1 MLTSVN
7 GLLEFLDS
15 CYLCTVKSRKSYLL
29 ILLAVIALSAIA
41 AYELYWIKGLYKTRR
56 EAAESEIRVS
66 ITWAEMEELTARR
79 KQASD
84 SVRVTA
90 RVYSGTNAKISKI
103 VSTKFA
109 APGDSIPES
118 ITVTKMD
125 QPLDLDLFENNTGR
139 TNLPV
144 MDSILTHRL
153 DSLGYPLA
161 HRLVLMEGEEV
172 LDETTSPGY
181 APSSRDD
188 LIHMTSIANK
198 GATYELYCEP
208 LSNSVL
214 KGMMGVLLM
223 SIGILLIL
231 ALVFYLMMRALR
243 KQRELDEMKSD
254 FTSNMT
260 HELKTPIA
268 VAYAANDAMLVYG
281 LDKNPA
287 KREEYLKVT
296 RESLEKLN
304 GMVEQILSMSME
316 NRERLALRIE
326 RTELLPMLESVAAQA
341 RLSAGKPCEIKVEVS
356 PETLSADIDASLM
369 SSVIATLLD
378 NAVKYA
384 GDQVEIRINA
394 QEKDGH
400 TIISVTD
407 NGIGIAPDKQAHIFE
422 KFYRVPTGNIHNVK
436 GYGIGLFFA
445 KTIVEK
451 HGGRISVHSEPGKG
465 STFTIEL

>member
-7 GLLEFLDS
+7 GLPEFLDS
-15 CYLCTVKSRKSYLL
+15 CYLCIVKSRKSYLL
-29 ILLAVIALSAIA
+29 ILLAVIALTAIA

-84 SVRVTA
+84 SIRVTA
-90 RVYSGTNAKISKI
+90 RVYSGTNARISKI

-125 QPLDLDLFENNTGR
+125 QPLDLNLFENNTER

-144 MDSILTHRL
+144 MDSILVHRL
-153 DSLGYPLA
+153 DSLGYPVT
-161 HRLVLMEGEEV
+161 HRLVLMDGEDV

-181 APSSRDD
+181 VPSSRDD

-208 LSNSVL
+208 LSYSIF
-214 KGMMGVLLM
+214 KGMKGVLLM

-326 RTELLPMLESVAAQA
+326 RTELLPLLVSVAAQA

-356 PETLSADIDASLM
+356 PESLSADIDAALM
-369 SSVIATLLD
+369 SSVLATLLD
-378 NAVKYA
+378 NAVKYS

-394 QEKDGH
+394 QEIDGH
-400 TIISVTD
+400 IIISVAD
-407 NGIGIAPDKQAHIFE
+407 NGNGIAPDKQAHIFE
-422 KFYRVPTGNIHNVK
+422 KFYRVPTGNVHDVK

-451 HGGRISVHSEPGKG
+451 HGGRISVHSEPGGG

>member
-7 GLLEFLDS
+7 GLPEFLDS
-15 CYLCTVKSRKSYLL
+15 CYLCTVKTRKSYLL
-29 ILLAVIALSAIA
+29 ILLAVIALTAIA

-79 KQASD
+79 KQTSD

-90 RVYSGTNAKISKI
+90 RVYSGTNTKISKI

-118 ITVTKMD
+118 ITVTKMN
-125 QPLDLDLFENNTGR
+125 QPFDLDLFDGNTGR
-139 TNLPV
+139 TNLPA
-144 MDSILTHRL
+144 MDSILVHRL
-153 DSLGYPLA
+153 DSLGYPVT
-161 HRLVLMEGEEV
+161 HRLILMDGEQV

-181 APSSRDD
+181 APSSGDD
-188 LIHMTSIANK
+188 LIQMTSIANK
-198 GATYELYCEP
+198 GASYELYCEP
-208 LSNSVL
+208 LSHSVL
-214 KGMMGVLLM
+214 KGMKGVLLM

-231 ALVFYLMMRALR
+231 ALVLYLMMRALR

-316 NRERLALRIE
+316 NRKRLALRIE
-326 RTELLPMLESVAAQA
+326 HTELLPLLESVAAQA
-341 RLSAGKPCEIKVEVS
+341 RLSAGKPCEIRVEVS
-356 PETLSADIDASLM
+356 PESLSTDIDAALM
-369 SSVIATLLD
+369 SSVLATLLD
-378 NAVKYA
+378 NAIKYS
-384 GDQVEIRINA
+384 GEQVEIAIEA
-394 QEKDGH
+394 LEKDGH
-400 TIISVTD
+400 TVISVTD
-407 NGIGIAPDKQAHIFE
+407 NGIGIAPDKQAHIFD
-422 KFYRVPTGNIHNVK
+422 KFYRVPTGNVHDVK

-451 HGGRISVHSEPGKG
+451 HGGCISVHSEPGKG

>member
-7 GLLEFLDS
+7 GLPEFLDS

-29 ILLAVIALSAIA
+29 ILLAVIALTAIA

-79 KQASD
+79 TQTSD

-90 RVYSGTNAKISKI
+90 RVYSGTNTKISKI

-109 APGDSIPES
+109 APGDTIPES

-153 DSLGYPLA
+153 DSLGYPLV

-181 APSSRDD
+181 APSSQDD

-208 LSNSVL
+208 LSHSVF
-214 KGMMGVLLM
+214 KGMIGVLLM

-316 NRERLALRIE
+316 NRKRLALRIE
-326 RTELLPMLESVAAQA
+326 HTELLPLLESVAAQA
-341 RLSAGKPCEIKVEVS
+341 RLSAGKPCEIRVEVS
-356 PETLSADIDASLM
+356 PESLSTDIDAALM
-369 SSVIATLLD
+369 SSVLATLLD
-378 NAVKYA
+378 NAIKYS
-384 GDQVEIRINA
+384 GEQVEIAIEA
-394 QEKDGH
+394 LEKDGH
-400 TIISVTD
+400 TVISVTD
-407 NGIGIAPDKQAHIFE
+407 NGIGIAPDKQAHIFD
-422 KFYRVPTGNIHNVK
+422 KFYRVPTGNVHDVK

-451 HGGRISVHSEPGKG
+451 HGGCISVHSEPGKG

>member
-7 GLLEFLDS
+7 GLPEFLDS

-29 ILLAVIALSAIA
+29 ILLAVMALTAIA

-79 KQASD
+79 TQTSD

-90 RVYSGTNAKISKI
+90 RVYSGTNTKISKI

-109 APGDSIPES
+109 APGDTIPES

-153 DSLGYPLA
+153 DSLGYPLV

-181 APSSRDD
+181 APSSQDD

-208 LSNSVL
+208 LSHSVF
-214 KGMMGVLLM
+214 KGMIGVLLM

-316 NRERLALRIE
+316 NRKRLALRIE
-326 RTELLPMLESVAAQA
+326 HTELLPLLESVAAQA
-341 RLSAGKPCEIKVEVS
+341 RLSAGKPCEIRVEVS
-356 PETLSADIDASLM
+356 PESLSTDIDAALM
-369 SSVIATLLD
+369 SSVLATLLD
-378 NAVKYA
+378 NAIKYS
-384 GDQVEIRINA
+384 GEQVEIAIEA
-394 QEKDGH
+394 LEKDGH
-400 TIISVTD
+400 TVISVTD
-407 NGIGIAPDKQAHIFE
+407 NGIGIAPDKQAHIFD
-422 KFYRVPTGNIHNVK
+422 KFYRVPTGNVHDVK

-451 HGGRISVHSEPGKG
+451 HGGCISVHSEPGKG

>member
-316 NRERLALRIE
+316 NRERLALHIE
-326 RTELLPMLESVAAQA
+326 RTQLLPLLEGVAAQA

-394 QEKDGH
+394 QEKDGL

-407 NGIGIAPDKQAHIFE
+407 NGIGIAPDKQDHIFE

>member
-7 GLLEFLDS
+7 GLPEFLDS
-15 CYLCTVKSRKSYLL
+15 CYLCTVKTRKSYLL
-29 ILLAVIALSAIA
+29 ILLAVMALTAIA

-79 KQASD
+79 TQTSD

-90 RVYSGTNAKISKI
+90 RVYSGTNTKISKI

-109 APGDSIPES
+109 APGDTIPES

-153 DSLGYPLA
+153 DSLGYPLV

-181 APSSRDD
+181 APSSQDD

-208 LSNSVL
+208 LSHSVF
-214 KGMMGVLLM
+214 KGMIGVLLM

-316 NRERLALRIE
+316 NRKRLALRIE
-326 RTELLPMLESVAAQA
+326 HTELLPLLESVAAQA
-341 RLSAGKPCEIKVEVS
+341 RLSAGKPCEIRVEVS
-356 PETLSADIDASLM
+356 PESLSTDIDAALM
-369 SSVIATLLD
+369 SSVLATLLD
-378 NAVKYA
+378 NAIKYS
-384 GDQVEIRINA
+384 GEQVEIAIEA
-394 QEKDGH
+394 LEKDGH
-400 TIISVTD
+400 TVISVTD
-407 NGIGIAPDKQAHIFE
+407 NGIGIAPDKQAHIFD
-422 KFYRVPTGNIHNVK
+422 KFYRVPTGNVHDVK

-451 HGGRISVHSEPGKG
+451 HGGCISVHSEPGKG

>member
-326 RTELLPMLESVAAQA
+326 RTQLLPLLEGAASQT

-356 PETLSADIDASLM
+356 PESLSAAIDAS
-369 SSVIATLLD
+369 
-378 NAVKYA
+378 
-384 GDQVEIRINA
+384 
-394 QEKDGH
+394 
-400 TIISVTD
+400 
-407 NGIGIAPDKQAHIFE
+407 
-422 KFYRVPTGNIHNVK
+422 
-436 GYGIGLFFA
+436 
-445 KTIVEK
+445 
-451 HGGRISVHSEPGKG
+451 
-465 STFTIEL
+465 

>member
-7 GLLEFLDS
+7 GVTSSLDS
-15 CYLCTVKSRKSYLL
+15 YYLCSVKSRKSYLL
-29 ILLAVIALSAIA
+29 SQLAVITLTAIA
-41 AYELYWIKGLYKTRR
+41 AYQMYWIKGLYKTRR
-56 EAAESEIRVS
+56 EAAESEIRSS
-66 ITWAEMEELTARR
+66 IIWAEMDELTTRR
-79 KQASD
+79 RQSSD

-90 RVYSGTNAKISKI
+90 QVYSGTNARISKI
-103 VSTKFA
+103 VSTKYA
-109 APGDSIPES
+109 SPANTIPES

-125 QPLDLDLFENNTGR
+125 QPMELDLFEENTGR
-139 TNLPV
+139 TNLPA
-144 MDSILTHRL
+144 MDSILVHRL

-161 HRLVLMEGEEV
+161 HRLVLIEGEEV
-172 LDETTSPGY
+172 LDETTSLGY

-188 LIHMTSIANK
+188 LIQMTSIANR
-198 GATYELYCEP
+198 GASYELHCEP

-214 KGMMGVLLM
+214 KGMKGVLLM
-223 SIGILLIL
+223 SAGILLIL

-281 LDKNPA
+281 LDRNPT
-287 KREEYLKVT
+287 KREEYLKAT

-326 RTELLPMLESVAAQA
+326 NTKLLPILESVAAQT
-341 RLSAGKPCEIKVEVS
+341 RLSAGKPCEITVEVS
-356 PETLSADIDASLM
+356 PESLSANIDASLM
-369 SSVIATLLD
+369 SSVLATLLD
-378 NAVKYA
+378 NAVKYSIERA
-384 GDQVEIRINA
+384 DIRIA
-394 QEKDGH
+394 AEEKKGH
-400 TIISVTD
+400 AIISVSD
-407 NGIGIAPDKQAHIFE
+407 KGIGIAADKQALIFD
-422 KFYRVPTGNIHNVK
+422 KFYRVPTGNVHDVK

-451 HGGRISVHSEPGKG
+451 HGGHISVESAPGKG
-465 STFTIEL
+465 SAFTIEL

>member
-1 MLTSVN
+1 MALT
-7 GLLEFLDS
+7 
-15 CYLCTVKSRKSYLL
+15 
-29 ILLAVIALSAIA
+29 AIA

-79 KQASD
+79 TQTSD

-90 RVYSGTNAKISKI
+90 RVYSGTNTKISKI

-109 APGDSIPES
+109 APGDTIPES

-153 DSLGYPLA
+153 DSLGYPLV

-181 APSSRDD
+181 APSSQDD

-208 LSNSVL
+208 LSHSVF
-214 KGMMGVLLM
+214 KGMIGVLLM

-316 NRERLALRIE
+316 NRKRLALRIE
-326 RTELLPMLESVAAQA
+326 HTELLPLLESVAAQA
-341 RLSAGKPCEIKVEVS
+341 RLSAGKPCEIRVEVS
-356 PETLSADIDASLM
+356 PESLSTDIDAALM
-369 SSVIATLLD
+369 SSVLATLLD
-378 NAVKYA
+378 NAIKYS
-384 GDQVEIRINA
+384 GEQVEIAIEA
-394 QEKDGH
+394 LEKDGH
-400 TIISVTD
+400 TVISVTD
-407 NGIGIAPDKQAHIFE
+407 NGIGIAPDKQAHIFD
-422 KFYRVPTGNIHNVK
+422 KFYRVPTGNVHDVK

-451 HGGRISVHSEPGKG
+451 HGGCISVHSEPGKG

>member
-7 GLLEFLDS
+7 GLPEFLDS

-29 ILLAVIALSAIA
+29 ILLAVIALTAIA

-66 ITWAEMEELTARR
+66 ITWAEMAELSTRR
-79 KQASD
+79 RQSSD

-90 RVYSGTNAKISKI
+90 RVYSSSNAQFPKII
-103 VSTKFA
+103 STTFA
-109 APGDSIPES
+109 SPADTIPEE
-118 ITVTKMD
+118 ITVTKVDEPFDMN
-125 QPLDLDLFENNTGR
+125 LFWGNSGR

-153 DSLGYPLA
+153 DSMGYRLS
-161 HRLVLMEGEEV
+161 HRLVLMDGEEV

-356 PETLSADIDASLM
+356 PESLSADIDGSLV

>member
-1 MLTSVN
+1 M
-7 GLLEFLDS
+7 
-15 CYLCTVKSRKSYLL
+15 
-29 ILLAVIALSAIA
+29 AAIS

-56 EAAESEIRVS
+56 EAAESEVRVS
-66 ITWAEMEELTARR
+66 ITWAEMEELTSRR
-79 KQASD
+79 KQATD
-84 SVRVTA
+84 SIRVIA
-90 RVYSGTNAKISKI
+90 RVYSGTNARISKI
-103 VSTKFA
+103 VSSKYA

-125 QPLDLDLFENNTGR
+125 QPLNLDLFEDNTGR
-139 TNLPV
+139 INLPA
-144 MDSILTHRL
+144 MDSILVHRL
-153 DSLGYPLA
+153 DSLGYPLS
-161 HRLVLMEGEEV
+161 HRLVLMDGEEV

-181 APSSRDD
+181 APSSKDD
-188 LIHMTSIANK
+188 LIQMTSIANK

-214 KGMMGVLLM
+214 KGMRGVLLM
-223 SIGILLIL
+223 SLGILLIL

-268 VAYAANDAMLVYG
+268 VAYAANDAMMVYG

-304 GMVEQILSMSME
+304 GMVEQILSMPME
-316 NRERLALRIE
+316 NRERPVLRIK
-326 RTELLPMLESVAAQA
+326 RTEWLPLLEAVAAQT
-341 RLSAGKPCEIKVEVS
+341 RLCAGKPCDIKIEVS
-356 PETLSADIDASLM
+356 PESLSADIDPALM
-369 SSVIATLLD
+369 SSVLATLLD
-378 NAVKYA
+378 NAVKYSIERA
-384 GDQVEIRINA
+384 DIRMA
-394 QEKDGH
+394 AAEQEGH
-400 TIISVTD
+400 TILSVSD
-407 NGIGIAPDKQAHIFE
+407 KGIGIAPDKQAHVFD
-422 KFYRVPTGNIHNVK
+422 KFYRIPTGNVHDVK

-445 KTIVEK
+445 RTIVDK

>member
-1 MLTSVN
+1 VLTSVN
-7 GLLEFLDS
+7 GLPEFLDS

-29 ILLAVIALSAIA
+29 ILLAVIALTAIA

-79 KQASD
+79 KQDSD

-90 RVYSGTNAKISKI
+90 RVYSGTNARISKI

-109 APGDSIPES
+109 SPGDSIPES

-125 QPLDLDLFENNTGR
+125 QPLDLDLFENNTGM

-161 HRLVLMEGEEV
+161 HRLVLMDGEEV
-172 LDETTSPGY
+172 LAEAQTPSY
-181 APSSRDD
+181 IPSSRDE
-188 LIHMTSIANK
+188 HRSMTSIANR
-198 GATYELYCEP
+198 GAGYELYCEP
-208 LSNSVL
+208 MTSSILR
-214 KGMMGVLLM
+214 GMMGVLLM
-223 SIGILLIL
+223 SAGILLIL

-268 VAYAANDAMLVYG
+268 VAYAANDAMLIYG

-287 KREEYLKVT
+287 KREEYLKIT

-326 RTELLPMLESVAAQA
+326 RTQLLPLLEGVAAQE

-356 PETLSADIDASLM
+356 PEILSADIDASLM

-378 NAVKYA
+378 NAVKYSIERA
-384 GDQVEIRINA
+384 DIRIA
-394 QEKDGH
+394 AEERDGH
-400 TIISVTD
+400 IFISVSD
-407 NGIGIAPDKQAHIFE
+407 NGIGIAPDKQAHIFD
-422 KFYRVPTGNIHNVK
+422 KFYRVPTGNVHDVK
-436 GYGIGLFFA
+436 GYGIGLYFA
-445 KTIVEK
+445 KSIVAR
-451 HGGRISVHSEPGKG
+451 HGGHISVHSEPGEG

>member
-1 MLTSVN
+1 M
-7 GLLEFLDS
+7 
-15 CYLCTVKSRKSYLL
+15 KSRKSYLL
-29 ILLAVIALSAIA
+29 ILLAVIALTAIA

-66 ITWAEMEELTARR
+66 ITWAEMAELSTRR
-79 KQASD
+79 RQSSD

-90 RVYSGTNAKISKI
+90 RVYSSSNAQLPKII
-103 VSTKFA
+103 STTFA
-109 APGDSIPES
+109 SPADTIPEE
-118 ITVTKMD
+118 ITVTKVDEPFDMN
-125 QPLDLDLFENNTGR
+125 LFWGNSGR
-139 TNLPV
+139 TNLHV

-153 DSLGYPLA
+153 DSMGYRLS
-161 HRLVLMEGEEV
+161 HRLVLMDGEEV
-172 LDETTSPGY
+172 LAETTSPGY

-208 LSNSVL
+208 LSNSVY
-214 KGMMGVLLM
+214 KGMAGVLLM
-223 SIGILLIL
+223 SIGILVIL
-231 ALVFYLMMRALR
+231 ALVFYLMMHALR

-268 VAYAANDAMLVYG
+268 VAYAANDAMRVYG

-326 RTELLPMLESVAAQA
+326 RTQLLPLLEGAASQT

-356 PETLSADIDASLM
+356 PESLSADIDASLM
-369 SSVIATLLD
+369 SSVVATLLD
-378 NAVKYA
+378 NAVKYSIERA
-384 GDQVEIRINA
+384 DIRIA
-394 QEKDGH
+394 AEEKDGH
-400 TIISVTD
+400 IIISVND
-407 NGIGIAPDKQAHIFE
+407 KGIGIAPDKQAHIFD
-422 KFYRVPTGNIHNVK
+422 KFYRVPTGNIHNIK
-436 GYGIGLFFA
+436 GYGIGLYFA

-465 STFTIEL
+465 STFTLSF

>member
-7 GLLEFLDS
+7 GLPESLDS
-15 CYLCTVKSRKSYLL
+15 CYLCIVKNRKSYLL
-29 ILLAVIALSAIA
+29 ILLAVLAMAAIS

-66 ITWAEMEELTARR
+66 ITWAEMEELTSRR
-79 KQASD
+79 KQATD
-84 SVRVTA
+84 SIRVIA
-90 RVYSGTNAKISKI
+90 RVYSGTNARISKI
-103 VSTKFA
+103 VSSKYA

-125 QPLDLDLFENNTGR
+125 QPLNLDLFEDNTGR

-144 MDSILTHRL
+144 MDSILVHRL
-153 DSLGYPLA
+153 NSLGYPLS
-161 HRLVLMEGEEV
+161 HRLVLMDGEEV

-181 APSSRDD
+181 APSSKDD
-188 LIHMTSIANK
+188 LIQMTSIANK
-198 GATYELYCEP
+198 GATYELYCAP

-214 KGMMGVLLM
+214 KGMRGVLLM
-223 SIGILLIL
+223 SLGILLIL

-254 FTSNMT
+254 FTSNMI

-268 VAYAANDAMLVYG
+268 VAYAANDAMMVYG

-304 GMVEQILSMSME
+304 GMVEQILSMPME
-316 NRERLALRIE
+316 NRERPALRIK
-326 RTELLPMLESVAAQA
+326 RTEWLPLLEAVAAQT
-341 RLSAGKPCEIKVEVS
+341 RLCAGKPCDIKVEVS
-356 PETLSADIDASLM
+356 PESLSADIDPALM
-369 SSVIATLLD
+369 SSVLATLMD
-378 NAVKYA
+378 NAVKYSIERA
-384 GDQVEIRINA
+384 DIRMVA
-394 QEKDGH
+394 EEKEGH
-400 TIISVTD
+400 TILSVSD
-407 NGIGIAPDKQAHIFE
+407 KGIGIAPDKQAHVFD
-422 KFYRVPTGNIHNVK
+422 KFYRIPTGNVHDVK

-445 KTIVEK
+445 RSIVDK

>member
-1 MLTSVN
+1 M
-7 GLLEFLDS
+7 
-15 CYLCTVKSRKSYLL
+15 
-29 ILLAVIALSAIA
+29 ILLAVIALTAIA

-66 ITWAEMEELTARR
+66 ITWAEMEELTTRR
-79 KQASD
+79 KQTSD

-90 RVYSGTNAKISKI
+90 RVYSGTNARISKI

-125 QPLDLDLFENNTGR
+125 QPLDLDLFENNTGM

-153 DSLGYPLA
+153 DSLGYPLE
-161 HRLVLMEGEEV
+161 HRIVLMDGGEV
-172 LDETTSPGY
+172 LSEAQTPSYTS
-181 APSSRDD
+181 SSRDEH
-188 LIHMTSIANK
+188 ISMTSIANR
-198 GATYELYCEP
+198 GAGYELYCEP
-208 LSNSVL
+208 MTGSILR
-214 KGMMGVLLM
+214 GMIGVLLM
-223 SIGILLIL
+223 SAGILLIL
-231 ALVFYLMMRALR
+231 ALVFYLMVRALR

-281 LDKNPA
+281 LDKNPE

-316 NRERLALRIE
+316 NRERLVLRIE
-326 RTELLPMLESVAAQA
+326 RTQLLPLLEGVAAQA

-356 PETLSADIDASLM
+356 PESLSADIDASLI

-378 NAVKYA
+378 NAVKYS
-384 GDQVEIRINA
+384 GGQVEIRINA
-394 QEKDGH
+394 KEEDGH

-422 KFYRVPTGNIHNVK
+422 KFYRVPTGNVHDVK
-436 GYGIGLFFA
+436 GYGIGLYFA
-445 KTIVEK
+445 KSIVAR
-451 HGGRISVHSEPGKG
+451 HGGRISVHSVPGKG
-465 STFTIEL
+465 STFTLSF

>member
-1 MLTSVN
+1 MKN
-7 GLLEFLDS
+7 
-15 CYLCTVKSRKSYLL
+15 RKSYLL
-29 ILLAVIALSAIA
+29 ILLAVLALAAIA

-66 ITWAEMEELTARR
+66 ITWAEMEELTSRR
-79 KQASD
+79 KQATD
-84 SVRVTA
+84 SIRVIA
-90 RVYSGTNAKISKI
+90 RVYSGTNARISKI
-103 VSTKFA
+103 VSSKFA
-109 APGDSIPES
+109 APSDSIPES

-125 QPLDLDLFENNTGR
+125 QPLDLDLFEDNTGR

-144 MDSILTHRL
+144 MDSILVHRL
-153 DSLGYPLA
+153 DSLGYPLS
-161 HRLVLMEGEEV
+161 HRLVLMDGEGV

-181 APSSRDD
+181 APSSKDD
-188 LIHMTSIANK
+188 LIQMTSIANK
-198 GATYELYCEP
+198 GASYELYCEP

-214 KGMMGVLLM
+214 KGMKGVLLM
-223 SIGILLIL
+223 SLGILLIL
-231 ALVFYLMMRALR
+231 AFVFYLMMRALR

-316 NRERLALRIE
+316 NRERLSLRIE
-326 RTELLPMLESVAAQA
+326 TTELLPLLESVATQA
-341 RLSAGKPCEIKVEVS
+341 RLSAGKPCEIAVS
-356 PETLSADIDASLM
+356 VIPESLTADIDTSLM

-378 NAVKYA
+378 NAVKYS
-384 GDQVEIRINA
+384 GDSADIHLSAEEI
-394 QEKDGH
+394 DGH
-400 TIISVTD
+400 VRILVRD
-407 NGIGIAPDKQAHIFE
+407 KGIGIAPEKQAHIFE
-422 KFYRVPTGNIHNVK
+422 KFYRVPTGNVHDVK

>member
-29 ILLAVIALSAIA
+29 ILLAVIALTAIA

>member
-7 GLLEFLDS
+7 GLPESLDS
-15 CYLCTVKSRKSYLL
+15 CYLCIVKNRKSYLL
-29 ILLAVIALSAIA
+29 ILLAVLAMAAIS

-66 ITWAEMEELTARR
+66 ITWAEMEELTSRR
-79 KQASD
+79 KQATD
-84 SVRVTA
+84 SIRVIA
-90 RVYSGTNAKISKI
+90 RVYSGTNARISKI
-103 VSTKFA
+103 VSSKYA

-125 QPLDLDLFENNTGR
+125 QPLNLDLFEDNTGR

-144 MDSILTHRL
+144 MDSILVHRL
-153 DSLGYPLA
+153 NSLGYPLS
-161 HRLVLMEGEEV
+161 HRLVLMDGEEV

-181 APSSRDD
+181 APSSKDD
-188 LIHMTSIANK
+188 LIQMTSIANK
-198 GATYELYCEP
+198 GATYELYCAP

-214 KGMMGVLLM
+214 KGMRGVLLM
-223 SIGILLIL
+223 SLGILLIL

-268 VAYAANDAMLVYG
+268 VAYAANDAMMVYG

-304 GMVEQILSMSME
+304 GMVEQILSMPMD
-316 NRERLALRIE
+316 NRERPALRIK
-326 RTELLPMLESVAAQA
+326 RTEWLPLLEAVAAQT
-341 RLSAGKPCEIKVEVS
+341 RLCAGKPCDIKVEVS
-356 PETLSADIDASLM
+356 PESLSADIDPALM
-369 SSVIATLLD
+369 SSVLATLMD
-378 NAVKYA
+378 NAVKYSIERA
-384 GDQVEIRINA
+384 DIRMVA
-394 QEKDGH
+394 EEKEGH
-400 TIISVTD
+400 TILSVSD
-407 NGIGIAPDKQAHIFE
+407 KGIGIAPDKQAHVFD
-422 KFYRVPTGNIHNVK
+422 KFYRIPTGNVHDVK

-445 KTIVEK
+445 RSIVDK

>member
-7 GLLEFLDS
+7 GLPEFLDS

-316 NRERLALRIE
+316 NRERLALHIE
-326 RTELLPMLESVAAQA
+326 RTQLLPLLEGVAAQA